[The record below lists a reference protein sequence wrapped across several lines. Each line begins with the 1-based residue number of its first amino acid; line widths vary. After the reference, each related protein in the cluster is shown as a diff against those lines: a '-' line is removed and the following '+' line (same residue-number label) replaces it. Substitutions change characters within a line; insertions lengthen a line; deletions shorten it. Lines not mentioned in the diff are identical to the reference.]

1 MEHPL
6 RMDAEAMRR
15 AGYATVDAL
24 VARLADPAADPVLRR
39 APAAQM
45 RSRLAGPAPEQPGD
59 YAAVLERL
67 LADVLPYASRTD
79 HPGYFAFVPSF
90 TTWPAA
96 LAELAAAAA
105 NPYCGAWMES
115 AGPAQ
120 VELEVIDWFRTWL
133 GLPDTAAGVL
143 VTGGSAANLTALLV
157 ARDAA
162 GGPSGDEVV
171 YVSDQAHSS
180 LARTARAMGLRPHQ
194 VRVLPSDGGWR
205 LRPGAVTA
213 AVRAD
218 RDAGRAPFALCASG
232 GSTNTG
238 AVDPLADLAD
248 VCAAEGLWLHVDAAY
263 GGFASL
269 VPKGRS
275 LLAGIERADSVTL
288 DPHKWL
294 FQPMECGSVLIRDGA
309 RLERTF
315 AIHPDYLDDNDAH
328 GAGEVNFA
336 DRGLQLSR
344 GFRALKVWVSVQTFG
359 LAAFR
364 VSVQRGLELAE
375 YAETLV
381 RGRPELTL
389 MAPAVLGI
397 VCFRREW
404 PGCDEAETERRGLAL
419 AGALEQSGT
428 ALVSSTRLAG
438 RHAIRLCVLNPT
450 SAEADV
456 RRVIEH
462 FATAPAPPGPGAAGV
477 SAGPGHGRAPADQRA
492 GVVAAL
498 DADPLRAVPLLSRV
512 RGATLRAIRARAA
525 RLTTAA
531 GQEIIR
537 RWDADRSFYII
548 VAGQFDVLI
557 DGRRIRSLGPGD
569 HFGELA
575 ARDWGGGYGY
585 TRLATVVSAG
595 PGELLRLTSED
606 FRWLVDTEPTARAA
620 IARDLADRLPER

>member
-1 MEHPL
+1 M
-6 RMDAEAMRR
+6 
-15 AGYATVDAL
+15 
-24 VARLADPAADPVLRR
+24 
-39 APAAQM
+39 
-45 RSRLAGPAPEQPGD
+45 
-59 YAAVLERL
+59 
-67 LADVLPYASRTD
+67 
-79 HPGYFAFVPSF
+79 
-90 TTWPAA
+90 
-96 LAELAAAAA
+96 
-105 NPYCGAWMES
+105 
-115 AGPAQ
+115 
-120 VELEVIDWFRTWL
+120 
-133 GLPDTAAGVL
+133 L

-238 AVDPLADLAD
+238 AVNPLADLAD

-364 VSVQRGLELAE
+364 ASVQRGLELAE
-375 YAETLV
+375 YAETPGARPAGADPHGPRGPGHRLLPPGMARLR
-381 RGRPELTL
+381 RGRDRAPRAGPGRRPGAERGGAGLEHP
-389 MAPAVLGI
+389 AGRPARDPAVRPEPDQRGS
-397 VCFRREW
+397 RRA
-404 PGCDEAETERRGLAL
+404 PGHRALRRRPPP
-419 AGALEQSGT
+419 
-428 ALVSSTRLAG
+428 RL
-438 RHAIRLCVLNPT
+438 R
-450 SAEADV
+450 
-456 RRVIEH
+456 
-462 FATAPAPPGPGAAGV
+462 PGAADV
-477 SAGPGHGRAPADQRA
+477 TAGPGHGGAPADQRA

-498 DADPLRAVPLLSRV
+498 DGDPLRAVPLLSRV
-512 RGATLRAIRARAA
+512 RGATLRALRARAA

-531 GQEIIR
+531 GEEVIR

-557 DGRRIRSLGPGD
+557 DGRRIRTLGPGD

-595 PGELLRLTSED
+595 PGELLRLTSDD